1 MTKPRYPPYTGTER
15 ELLEAHLEH
24 NRLAV
29 RHKVEGLSLELAKRR
44 LGDTPTS
51 VAGLVKH
58 LTEVEGWWFR
68 RFLNGEDW
76 HGSSTDENP
85 DGEFVIGVDESVDS
99 LLNEYEAACALSR
112 EICINFNLDDPS
124 KRPYRGDHSPSLR
137 WIYLHMIEEIARHNG
152 HLDIYRELLDGTTDR
167 E

>member
-1 MTKPRYPPYTGTER
+1 MAKPKYPLFAGTER
-15 ELLEAHLEH
+15 ELLENHLDH

-29 RHKVEGLSLELAKRR
+29 RHKTEGLSLELAKKR
-44 LGDTPTS
+44 LGSTPTS

-76 HGSSTDENP
+76 SGSSTDQDP
-85 DGEFVIGVDESVDS
+85 DGEFEIGPDETLES
-99 LLNEYEAACALSR
+99 LLDDYDSACELSR
-112 EICINFNLDDPS
+112 SICKNFELDDLS
-124 KRPYRGDHSPSLR
+124 KRPYRGDLAPSLR
-137 WIYLHMIEEIARHNG
+137 WIYLHMIEEIARHDG

-167 E
+167 D